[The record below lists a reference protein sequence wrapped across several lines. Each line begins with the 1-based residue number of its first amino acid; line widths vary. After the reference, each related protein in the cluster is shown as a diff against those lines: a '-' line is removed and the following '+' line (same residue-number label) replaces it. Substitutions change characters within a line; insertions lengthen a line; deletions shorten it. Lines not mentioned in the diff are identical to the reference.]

1 MGTQTQKKMNNKGT
15 TTRKQLPVSTYI
27 IIAAVGFLLSLFCT
41 YYYLHYIQ
49 GKVNERVSQN
59 IFYLVLIVFG
69 IAASA
74 LIFGAMNS
82 YGVLSGTKMD
92 TKFKF
97 TGPIVGVILVVLGGF
112 YLPKSATPQTLAI
125 RIVNDNRTPVTN
137 GKITLYF
144 AHYSREQAIDD
155 KGLAVFSDISEE
167 DLNSN
172 IKVDVMSEGYARLT
186 FDTSLKNFSPLQL
199 ALTPNRVVQIYG
211 QVTDADDRPIKDV
224 EILVEGTPYF
234 SKTVNNGTY
243 SLKVSNYFI
252 GDEIS
257 IVTSHKNY
265 KDKMRTVKID
275 KQQMTNVD
283 FVLQPLK
290 PNDH

>member
-1 MGTQTQKKMNNKGT
+1 MNSNQNAT
-15 TTRKQLPVSTYI
+15 PKQLPVSTYI

-41 YYYLHYIQ
+41 YYYLHNIQ
-49 GKVNERVSQN
+49 GKVSEKVSQN

-82 YGVLSGTKMD
+82 YGVLSGVKMD
-92 TKFKF
+92 TKFQF
-97 TGPIVGVILVVLGGF
+97 TGPVVGVILVVLGGF
-112 YLPKSATPQTLAI
+112 YLPKGASEQSLAI
-125 RIVNDNRTPVTN
+125 TVVNENHVPVTN

-144 AHYSREQAIDD
+144 AHYTREQTIDN
-155 KGLAVFSDISEE
+155 KGLAVFSDITDD
-167 DLNSN
+167 DLNN
-172 IKVDVMSEGYARLT
+172 KIKFDVISEGFSRLT
-186 FDTSLKNFSPLQL
+186 FDTALKNFSPLQL
-199 ALTPNRVVQIYG
+199 TLSPNREIHIYG

-224 EILVEGTPYF
+224 EVLVDGSPFY

-243 SLKVSNYFI
+243 SLRVTNYSI

-265 KDKMRTVKID
+265 KDKMRTIQID

-290 PNDH
+290 PNQH